1 MSTISASTTSTTAYK
16 VTADTTGTLVFQ
28 TGASPTTALT
38 ISSAQVA
45 TFAQAPVLPSA
56 SIPQAAL
63 AAGVAGNGP
72 SFSASVSAA
81 QLVSNATFTKVAC
94 NSEAWDTASC
104 YDNATNY
111 RFTPNV
117 AGYYLLT
124 GYGQISAGST
134 LTRII
139 TSFYKNGSTIG
150 RQNDLYPPAT
160 ASPSW
165 FLNSSAYVYLNG
177 STDYVEMY
185 VYIQGTATNS
195 LYVGANDAN
204 TFYFQGAMVRAA

>member
-1 MSTISASTTSTTAYK
+1 MTIAINGSGTITGISA
-16 VTADTTGTLVFQ
+16 G
-28 TGASPTTALT
+28 G
-38 ISSAQVA
+38 
-45 TFAQAPVLPSA
+45 LPDA
-56 SIPQAAL
+56 VITQPDL
-63 AAGVAGNGP
+63 AAGVAGTGP
-72 SFSASVSAA
+72 AFSASLSAA
-81 QLVSNATFTKVAC
+81 QLVSNGTFTKVAC

-104 YDNATNY
+104 YDNTTNY

-139 TSFYKNGSTIG
+139 TSFYKNGATIG
-150 RQNDLYPPAT
+150 RQNDIYPPST

-165 FLNSSAYVYLNG
+165 FLNGSAYVYLNG
-177 STDYVEMY
+177 STDYVELY